1 MGKCTSFVAILYYL
15 PSTPLVSL
23 VSAARE
29 TTTPLAFAWLFC
41 IVLAFLLTFFS
52 VHMRCD
58 VTGCLREL
66 VSGEVGGG
74 GVHKKVLCGEAPRRT
89 PLTFIYNF

>member
-74 GVHKKVLCGEAPRRT
+74 GGVHKKVFCG
-89 PLTFIYNF
+89 